1 MTTLIDLTRPL
12 ETKDKK
18 DFPAMLMP
26 LYRIICPEIDFVDHA
41 RGAKIMQEIFSCP
54 TTDLPNGE
62 GWAEDNLSISS
73 HLGTHVDAPW
83 HYGSTCNGAPAKT
96 VDQIPLSDL
105 FCDGV
110 VLDLCHMKGTGK
122 GITIDDLKTALAK
135 IPYEIKPGDA
145 ALIRTDHDKFAL
157 NDPMRYFYPGLTRD
171 SALWLAE
178 KGIKVGG
185 TDATGW
191 DRPFPVM
198 VNDYKTSGDKK
209 HIWDAHFAYRDAEV
223 YVVQQLVN
231 LDKLPACHFKVGF
244 FPLKL
249 VGASAAPCRA
259 VGFVEP

>member
-1 MTTLIDLTRPL
+1 MQTLIDLTRPL
-12 ETKDKK
+12 EIVDKK
-18 DFPAMLMP
+18 DFPAILMP
-26 LYRIICPEIDFVDHA
+26 LYRIISPEIDFVDHG
-41 RGAKIMQEIFSCP
+41 RGAKIMQEIFGCP
-54 TTDLPNGE
+54 LTDLPDGE
-62 GWAEDNLSISS
+62 GWAEENLSISS

-83 HYGSTCNGAPAKT
+83 HYGSTCNGERAKT
-96 VDQIPLSDL
+96 VDEIPLSDL
-105 FCDGV
+105 YCDGV
-110 VLDLCHMKGTGK
+110 VLDLSHLKGTGK
-122 GITIDDLKTALAK
+122 GITIDDLTNCLSK

-157 NDPMRYFYPGLTRD
+157 NDPMRYFYPGLTRE

-198 VNDYKTSGDKK
+198 VNDYKVTGDKC
-209 HIWDAHFAYRDAEV
+209 HIWDAHFAYREAEV

-231 LDKLPACHFKVGF
+231 LNKLPAKGFKVAF

-259 VGFVEP
+259 VAFVEG

>member
-12 ETKDKK
+12 ETLDKK
-18 DFPAMLMP
+18 DFPAILMP
-26 LYRIICPEIDFVDHA
+26 LYRIIAPEVDFVDHA
-41 RGAKIMQEIFSCP
+41 RGAKIMQEIFGCSVS
-54 TTDLPNGE
+54 DLPDKE
-62 GWAEDNLSISS
+62 GWAEENLSISS

-83 HYGSTCNGAPAKT
+83 HYGSTSNGVKAKT
-96 VDQIPLSDL
+96 VDEIPLSDL
-105 FCDGV
+105 YLDGV
-110 VLDLCHMKGTGK
+110 VLDLSHLKGTGK
-122 GITIDDLKTALAK
+122 GITVEDLEKALAQ
-135 IPYEIKPGDA
+135 ISYQIKPADA
-145 ALIRTDHDKFAL
+145 VLIRTDHDKFAL
-157 NDPMRYFYPGLTRD
+157 TDPMRYFYPGLTRD

-198 VNDYKTSGDKK
+198 VNDFKLSGDKR
-209 HIWDAHFAYRDAEV
+209 HIWDAHFAYREAEV

-231 LDKLPACHFKVGF
+231 LDKLPPSGFKVAF

-259 VGFVEP
+259 VAFLP

>member
-12 ETKDKK
+12 ETLEKEK
-18 DFPAMLMP
+18 FPSMLMP
-26 LYRIICPEIDFVDHA
+26 LYRIISPEVDFIDHA

-54 TTDLPNGE
+54 SSDLPDRE
-62 GWAEDNLSISS
+62 GWAEENLSISS

-96 VDQIPLSDL
+96 VDQIPLSEL
-105 FCDGV
+105 FCDAV
-110 VLDLCHMKGTGK
+110 VLDFSHLKGTGI
-122 GITIDDLKTALAK
+122 GITVKDLEEALAK
-135 IPYEIKPGDA
+135 IPYKIKPGDA

-157 NDPMRYFYPGLTRD
+157 TDPMRYFYPGLTHD
-171 SALWLAE
+171 SAMWLADQ
-178 KGIKVGG
+178 GIKVGG

-209 HIWDAHFAYRDAEV
+209 HIWDAHFAYRNAEV

-231 LDKLPACHFKVGF
+231 LDKLPLCGFKAAF

-259 VGFVEP
+259 VGFVE